1 MSGNYPAGAEHD
13 PNAPYNE
20 TVVPEQE
27 FTVDVS
33 VTLTKTVKLRTNNYT
48 PEFDEGSGA
57 VYTNT
62 TDIDWEEDYKN
73 QCYTI
78 PELLEVLQEY
88 LKQDLQRAVF
98 KDKRRKI
105 KQMIKDCKGWKV
117 EDMEFEE
124 V

>member
-1 MSGNYPAGAEHD
+1 MSGNYPLGTEHD

-20 TVVPEQE
+20 QQIPERE
-27 FTVDVS
+27 FDVDVI
-33 VTLTKTVKLRTNNYT
+33 VTLTKRVKISTDKYI
-48 PEFDEGSGA
+48 PDYDDESGA

-62 TDIDWEEDYKN
+62 TDIDWEEGYKN

-78 PELLEVLQEY
+78 PELLDVLQEY
-88 LKQDLQRAVF
+88 LTQDLQKTVF
-98 KDKRRKI
+98 KDKRQKI
-105 KQMIKDCKGWKV
+105 KKMIKDCKGWKI